1 MPTDPTIGWYDQ
13 NAASQAE
20 RYESVDS
27 ADVFEWVSGI
37 LPDPP
42 GLVIDLG
49 AGSGRDAAWFA
60 AKGFQVIAVEP
71 AARMRAEGQRRH
83 CGLSIQWL
91 DDRLP
96 ALTATIRLGVAADIV
111 NLGAVWMHLA
121 SEEDRRRAFRKVV
134 SLTRSGG
141 LILMTVRSKPFDDV
155 RCFKSTTVYDI
166 ESLARAHGLVVA
178 RVAHTGDAMGRG
190 DVSWDCVALRLPHDG
205 TDALPLLR
213 HVILNDSKATTYK
226 LALLRSLCRAAESAA
241 GMAAEADDDHVAV
254 PVGLIALFWMRLYA
268 PLLAANLPQS
278 PKNERQG
285 KALGFV
291 NDAFAAILRGRVP
304 VNDLR
309 VGATFW
315 GEDIAIVHEAI
326 KLSAQTIRQKPAYY
340 TTYSDGTQIFPCVI
354 GRLATPREPLNIN
367 ARYLESI
374 REPLCATGRLE
385 GDAALRLLD

>member
-1 MPTDPTIGWYDQ
+1 MPTDPTICWYDQ

-20 RYESVDS
+20 RYESVDAS
-27 ADVFEWVSGI
+27 DVFEWSSGI

-60 AKGFQVIAVEP
+60 ARGFQVLAVEP
-71 AARMRAEGQRRH
+71 AAGMRAEGQRRH
-83 CGLSIQWL
+83 GGLSIQWL

-96 ALTATIRLGVAADIV
+96 ALAATIKLGVAADIV

-141 LILMTVRSKPFDDV
+141 VILISVRNKPFDDV
-155 RCFKSTTVYDI
+155 RTFKSTKVYDI
-166 ESLARAHGLVVA
+166 ECLAREHGLVVA
-178 RVAHTGDAMGRG
+178 RVACVRDGMGRG

-213 HVILNDSKATTYK
+213 HVILNDSKSTTYK

-241 GMAAEADDDHVAV
+241 GMAAEAEDDHVAV
-254 PVGLIALFWMRLYA
+254 PLGLVALFWMRLYA

-278 PKNERQG
+278 PQNERQG

-291 NDAFAAILRGRVP
+291 NDAFAAILCGRVP
-304 VNDLR
+304 VHDLR
-309 VGATFW
+309 VGAKFW
-315 GEDIAIVHEAI
+315 GDDIAIVHEAI
-326 KLSAQTIRQKPAYY
+326 KLSAKTIRDNPATY
-340 TTYSDGTQIFPCVI
+340 TTYSDGGQIFPCVPADRR
-354 GRLATPREPLNIN
+354 RLGSR
-367 ARYLESI
+367 
-374 REPLCATGRLE
+374 
-385 GDAALRLLD
+385 